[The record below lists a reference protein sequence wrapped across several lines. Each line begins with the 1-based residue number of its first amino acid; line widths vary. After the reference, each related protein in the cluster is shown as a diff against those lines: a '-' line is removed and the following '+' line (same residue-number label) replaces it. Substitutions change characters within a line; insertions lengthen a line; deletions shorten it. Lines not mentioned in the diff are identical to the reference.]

1 VRSVAAVVLGY
12 LIFAGSAVL
21 LFQISGRAP
30 HAPASPAFMV
40 GSTLFGIVFAAFGGY
55 VAGWVAQR
63 HPARHA
69 SVVAG
74 LIVLGAAASLWAQP
88 GRGASWSQLAAILFM
103 APAAWVGGYSRHRNV
118 G

>member
-40 GSTLFGIVFAAFGGY
+40 GSTLFGVVFAALGGY

-69 SVVAG
+69 SVV
-74 LIVLGAAASLWAQP
+74 LDSLASLLTQP
-88 GRGASWSQLAAILFM
+88 GPGASWSQLAAILLM
-103 APAAWVGGYSRHRNV
+103 APAAWGGGYWRARQRA
-118 G
+118 GGA